1 MSQRGETGRPT
12 RRDVVRALTV
22 GAGVGMLASA
32 ADATPVRADA
42 SVHWDDTADLVIV
55 GSGAAGISA
64 ALEARQHG
72 LDVLVLERFTIPG
85 GSSSL
90 SGGVCYLG
98 GGTPLQRA
106 LGFEDSEEEMLK
118 YLLAACGPRGLRD
131 KIEVYCAGSL
141 EHFDWLV
148 KQGVAY
154 AERYSDEKELSHA
167 AASLYYC
174 GSERVEPYS
183 TLARPAPRGHVPA
196 AENQTGGRALM
207 QTLLGA
213 ATRAG
218 IRLRTEVV
226 ATRLILESD
235 GRVAGLQAQHAGATV
250 ALRAKRAVVLA
261 AGGFI
266 HNTEMLRKHAPELAA
281 CRPRWGRAG
290 DLGDGIRM
298 GVAAG
303 AGTLHMQQGF
313 AVLPLYPPEHVLK
326 GIVVNAQAQRFIN
339 EDVYYGAL
347 GHEVVYRQGGRA
359 WLIVDAN
366 CDYAQPDFRLVVA
379 ASAATVADLGRQL
392 GLPVAMLERSVE
404 YYNGHAAAGL
414 DPLFNKGAKFVAPLV
429 QPPFKAYD
437 LGVEEAFITVH
448 TLGGLQTDVD
458 GRVIDAWGQPIPGL
472 YAAGRTTAGLP
483 TAPYTSSGTS
493 IGDGTF
499 FGRRAARHAARL
511 GA

>member
-1 MSQRGETGRPT
+1 MTQRDETGRTT

-154 AERYSDEKELSHA
+154 AQRYSDEKELSHA

-174 GSERVEPYS
+174 GSERVQPYS
-183 TLARPAPRGHVPA
+183 TIARPAPRGHVPA
-196 AENQTGGRALM
+196 AENQTGRD
-207 QTLLGA
+207 
-213 ATRAG
+213 ATVCTR
-218 IRLRTEVV
+218 EQKHV
-226 ATRLILESD
+226 TRL
-235 GRVAGLQAQHAGATV
+235 
-250 ALRAKRAVVLA
+250 
-261 AGGFI
+261 
-266 HNTEMLRKHAPELAA
+266 
-281 CRPRWGRAG
+281 
-290 DLGDGIRM
+290 
-298 GVAAG
+298 
-303 AGTLHMQQGF
+303 
-313 AVLPLYPPEHVLK
+313 
-326 GIVVNAQAQRFIN
+326 
-339 EDVYYGAL
+339 
-347 GHEVVYRQGGRA
+347 GH
-359 WLIVDAN
+359 L
-366 CDYAQPDFRLVVA
+366 
-379 ASAATVADLGRQL
+379 QL
-392 GLPVAMLERSVE
+392 GLEQDVARVLLHPLHGTVVGIVRQDTPP
-404 YYNGHAAAGL
+404 AG
-414 DPLFNKGAKFVAPLV
+414 NRAKNAE
-429 QPPFKAYD
+429 AY
-437 LGVEEAFITVH
+437 EH
-448 TLGGLQTDVD
+448 
-458 GRVIDAWGQPIPGL
+458 
-472 YAAGRTTAGLP
+472 
-483 TAPYTSSGTS
+483 
-493 IGDGTF
+493 
-499 FGRRAARHAARL
+499 
-511 GA
+511 

>member
-1 MSQRGETGRPT
+1 MSDRGAGRPT
-12 RRDVVRALTV
+12 RRDVLKTLAL
-22 GAGVGMLASA
+22 GAGGGLISASDA
-32 ADATPVRADA
+32 APVRADA
-42 SVHWDDTADLVIV
+42 VGRWDHTADLVIV

-64 ALEARQHG
+64 ALEARRQG
-72 LDVLVLERFTIPG
+72 LDVIVLERFTIPG

-106 LGFEDSEEEMLK
+106 LGFEDTEEEMLK
-118 YLLAACGPRGLRD
+118 YLLAASGPNGLRD

-148 KQGVAY
+148 AQGVAY
-154 AERYSDEKELSHA
+154 AQRYSDEKELSHA

-174 GSERVEPYS
+174 GSERVYPYN
-183 TLARPAPRGHVPA
+183 TIARPAPRGHVPA

-213 ATRAG
+213 AGRAG
-218 IRLRTEVV
+218 VAVRTGVV
-226 ATRLILESD
+226 AERLVVEND
-235 GRVAGLQAQHAGATV
+235 GRVAGLRAQHGGTTV
-250 ALRAKRAVVLA
+250 SLRAKRAVVLA

-266 HNTEMLRKHAPELAA
+266 HNPEMLTRHAPELAA
-281 CRPRWGRAG
+281 CRPHWGRAG

-303 AGTLHMQQGF
+303 AGTLHMNQGF

-326 GIVVNAQAQRFIN
+326 GIVVNSHGQRFIN

-347 GHEVVYRQGGRA
+347 GHEVVYRQAGRA
-359 WLIVDAN
+359 WLVVDAS
-366 CDYAQPDFRLVVA
+366 CDYAQPDFRLIVA
-379 ASAATVADLGRQL
+379 ASGASVAELERRL
-392 GLPVAMLERSVE
+392 GLPAAVLERTVE
-404 YYNGHAAAGL
+404 YYNRNAATGR
-414 DPLFNKGAKFVAPLV
+414 DPLFNKDPKFVGVLEH
-429 QPPFKAYD
+429 PPFKAYD
-437 LGVEEAFITVH
+437 LSVREAFITVH
-448 TLGGLQTDVD
+448 TLGGLQTDID
-458 GRVIDAWGQPIPGL
+458 GRVIGAWGEPIPGL

-483 TAPYTSSGTS
+483 TAPYASSGTS

-499 FGRRAARHAARL
+499 FGRRAARHAA
-511 GA
+511 GART